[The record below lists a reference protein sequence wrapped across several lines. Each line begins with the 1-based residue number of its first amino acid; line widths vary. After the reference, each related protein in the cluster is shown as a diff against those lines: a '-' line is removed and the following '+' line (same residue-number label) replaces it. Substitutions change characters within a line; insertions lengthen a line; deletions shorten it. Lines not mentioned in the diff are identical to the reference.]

1 MVRKTLEF
9 VTAPVLEYLLFYHL
23 FSKAPTLEI
32 KGWLLKEILKPQDD
46 YCSVTF
52 CLGI

>member
-9 VTAPVLEYLLFYHL
+9 VTAPVLEYLL